1 MPIDWP
7 SRRLSRDFRVVKGP
21 DDGQDRIAD
30 AEGALR
36 NPEHGVGGGRI
47 CSDEQTGMM

>member
-1 MPIDWP
+1 MPVNSP

-21 DDGQDRIAD
+21 ADGQDRVAD

-36 NPEHGVGGGRI
+36 DPGPGVDGGRVWV
-47 CSDEQTGMM
+47 DDKWE